1 MEGTMSEIKE
11 HAPGTFCWIEIAVT
25 DQEGGKAFYTSI
37 FGLEA
42 IDSPLPNGESYTM
55 LRKDGAAIAGL
66 YKMERPGVPAHW
78 TVYIAVASADETA
91 RRAEELGGKI
101 VAPPFD
107 VMEFGRMAVLQ
118 DPTGAQFSLW
128 EPRAHK
134 GFGRVRESGS
144 PFWFELTTRDTAAA
158 EKFYEA
164 LFGWTTQTMA
174 QTPHGPYKAFSSGG
188 KFVGALVGALP
199 AWGDAVP
206 LWISCMAVDDCDAAV
221 ARAVEGGGRAFE
233 GPTDIPGFGKF
244 ANVADREGGR
254 FQIFTPV
261 PGTKGIGES

>member
-1 MEGTMSEIKE
+1 MSTIEA

-25 DQEGGKAFYTSI
+25 DEERGRAFYTSVLD
-37 FGLEA
+37 LEA
-42 IDSPLPNGESYTM
+42 TGAPLPNGETYTM
-55 LRKDGAAIAGL
+55 LRKEGAPVAGL
-66 YKMERPGVPAHW
+66 FKMERVGVPAHW
-78 TVYIAVASADETA
+78 KVYIAVESADETA

-118 DPTGAQFSLW
+118 DPSGAVFSIW
-128 EPRAHK
+128 QPGTHG
-134 GFGRVRESGS
+134 GFGRINEPGA

-158 EKFYEA
+158 EKFYGD
-164 LFGWTTQTMA
+164 LFGWTTQVTA
-174 QTPHGPYKAFSSGG
+174 QTPHGPYKVFSSGG

-206 LWISCMAVDDCDAAV
+206 LWISCMAVADCDGAV

-233 GPTDIPGFGKF
+233 GPVDIPGFGKY
-244 ANVADREGGR
+244 ANVADREGAR
-254 FQIFTPV
+254 FQIFTPA
-261 PGTKGIGES
+261 PGTKGLGES